1 MDRARLAYLIAVAAL
16 TTACSSTSGDAR
28 RDDAESPTAA
38 VAPEVTTETAEC
50 VDPQQS
56 EIGFLELRGHAS
68 EGEIWALLFGDYPA
82 RQGREIKI
90 AWRMR
95 GEGPLVL
102 SATGP
107 TGRTVAPLSGPEP
120 HLGSNWERPGDE
132 WGSFWR
138 FPQPGCW
145 TVHLVR
151 GTNHGTA
158 GIQVKS

>member
-1 MDRARLAYLIAVAAL
+1 MGTKGFSHLVAVAAL
-16 TTACSSTSGDAR
+16 ITGCSSGS
-28 RDDAESPTAA
+28 DDEGELPSDSA
-38 VAPEVTTETAEC
+38 APEVTTGTTEC

-56 EIGFLELRGHAS
+56 ETGFLELRGLAS

-82 RQGREIKI
+82 RQRQEIKI
-90 AWRMR
+90 AWRMT
-95 GEGPLVL
+95 GDGPLTL

-107 TGRTVAPLSGPEP
+107 TGRRVAPLSDPEP
-120 HLGSNWERPGDE
+120 HLGSNWDRPGDE

-151 GTNHGTA
+151 GADHGTA
-158 GIQVKS
+158 GIRVIP